1 MKYEND
7 ISDIVIAG
15 VKCQNVEN
23 LSTLLSLGRNKKD
36 YVHNTKTNT
45 VSVNTKSEGLGLS
58 SLKTISFFNSSKQK
72 LYKRK
77 ISNLDKVLVDTIL
90 FDNIKN

>member
-7 ISDIVIAG
+7 ISDIVIAE

-45 VSVNTKSEGLGLS
+45 VNVNTKSEGLGLS

-77 ISNLDKVLVDTIL
+77 ISNLDKVLVDIIL

>member
-45 VSVNTKSEGLGLS
+45 VNVNTKSEGLGLS
-58 SLKTISFFNSSKQK
+58 SLKSSRFFNSSKQK
-72 LYKRK
+72 RRK
-77 ISNLDKVLVDTIL
+77 ISNLDKILVDIIL